1 MATPTINF
9 PLRLPEEIH
18 ILLSE
23 MAYKAKKS
31 KNQYCIDAIRKEA
44 EYEIWLS
51 NTTQKNNSSK

>member
-23 MAYKAKKS
+23 MAYKAKKT
-31 KNQYCIDAIRKEA
+31 KNQYCIDAIKKVA
-44 EYEIWLS
+44 EKDS
-51 NTTQKNNSSK
+51 KNN